1 MPTAAKK
8 ANARGATPAE
18 AVSNLA
24 EVTDRVHGLLVE
36 RADADGDRE
45 AVLMSW
51 GLVLPERDKAPRR
64 VTNVRNDKILESCAP
79 QAGALLVR
87 DEALREAPKR

>member
-64 VTNVRNDKILESCAP
+64 VTNVRNDKILESRAP

>member
-64 VTNVRNDKILESCAP
+64 VTNVRNDKILESRAP
-79 QAGALLVR
+79 RRRRATRAR
-87 DEALREAPKR
+87 

>member
-18 AVSNLA
+18 AVSHLA
-24 EVTDRVHGLLVE
+24 EVTDRMHGLLVE

-64 VTNVRNDKILESCAP
+64 VTNESCAP